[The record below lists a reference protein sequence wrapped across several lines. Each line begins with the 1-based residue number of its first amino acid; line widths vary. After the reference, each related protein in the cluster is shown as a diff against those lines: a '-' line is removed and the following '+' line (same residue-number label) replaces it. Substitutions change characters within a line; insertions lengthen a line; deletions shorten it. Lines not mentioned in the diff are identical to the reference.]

1 MIRETSRLAYDE
13 LKLSGKEL
21 THKQHILKVLKD
33 KNMPM
38 SRRELS
44 AITGI
49 EISGIAGRVNSLIK
63 ENKVVEHDTRRK
75 CFISNKT
82 ITPVKALRF

>member
-1 MIRETSRLAYDE
+1 MIRETSRLSYNE

-21 THKQHILKVLKD
+21 SHKEHILKVLKD

-49 EISGIAGRVNSLIK
+49 EVSGVAGRVNSLIK
-63 ENKVVEHDTRRK
+63 ENKIVEADSRK
-75 CFISNKT
+75 CLISKKT
-82 ITPVKALRF
+82 IKPVKALTF

>member
-1 MIRETSRLAYDE
+1 MRTTSIMAYDE
-13 LKLSGKEL
+13 LKTSGKEL
-21 THKQHILKVLKD
+21 SHKEHILKVLKD

-49 EISGIAGRVNSLIK
+49 EISGVAGRVNSLIK
-63 ENKVVEHDTRRK
+63 ENKVVEADSRK
-75 CFISNKT
+75 CLISKKT
-82 ITPVKALRF
+82 IKPVKALRF

>member
-1 MIRETSRLAYDE
+1 MRTTSIMAYNE
-13 LKLSGKEL
+13 LKISGKEL
-21 THKQHILKVLKD
+21 SHKEHILKVLKD

-49 EISGIAGRVNSLIK
+49 EVSGVAGRVNSLIK
-63 ENKVVEHDTRRK
+63 ENKIVETDSRK
-75 CFISNKT
+75 CLISKKT
-82 ITPVKALRF
+82 IKPVKALTF

>member
-1 MIRETSRLAYDE
+1 MIRETSRLSYNE
-13 LKLSGKEL
+13 LKTSGKEL
-21 THKQHILKVLKD
+21 SHKEHILKVLKD

-49 EISGIAGRVNSLIK
+49 EVSGVAGRVNSLIK
-63 ENKVVEHDTRRK
+63 ENKIVEADSRK
-75 CFISNKT
+75 CLISKKT
-82 ITPVKALRF
+82 IKPVKALRI

>member
-44 AITGI
+44 AILELKLVVLQVG
-49 EISGIAGRVNSLIK
+49 LI
-63 ENKVVEHDTRRK
+63 
-75 CFISNKT
+75 
-82 ITPVKALRF
+82 L

>member
-1 MIRETSRLAYDE
+1 MVRTTSLMAYDE
-13 LKLSGKEL
+13 LKISGTELSHKE
-21 THKQHILKVLKD
+21 HILKVLKD

-49 EISGIAGRVNSLIK
+49 EVSGVAGRVNSLIK
-63 ENKVVEHDTRRK
+63 ENKVVEADSRK
-75 CFISNKT
+75 CLISKKT
-82 ITPVKALRF
+82 IKPVKALRF

>member
-1 MIRETSRLAYDE
+1 MVRPTSIMAYDE
-13 LKLSGKEL
+13 LKISGKEL
-21 THKQHILKVLKD
+21 THKEHILRVLKD

-49 EISGIAGRVNSLIK
+49 EISGVAGRVNALIR
-63 ENKVVEHDTRRK
+63 ENKIVETDRRK
-75 CFISNKT
+75 CLISKKK
-82 ITPVKALRF
+82 ITPVKALTF

>member
-1 MIRETSRLAYDE
+1 MVRPTSIMAYDE
-13 LKLSGKEL
+13 LKISGKEL
-21 THKQHILKVLKD
+21 THKEHILRVLKD

-49 EISGIAGRVNSLIK
+49 EISGVAGRVNALIR
-63 ENKVVEHDTRRK
+63 ENKIVETDRRK
-75 CFISNKT
+75 CLISKKK